1 MRHRTS
7 LCGLGGRQVK
17 GSIQR
22 FAACPRRGVVPA
34 YRARLRAPHC
44 RNRRSP
50 RLIAGSAQAPCG
62 STRFQHAIDRR
73 PADLE
78 GLRYFRSPE
87 PPRLH
92 PGVSLWYTFSAMR
105 FRGCRSGG
113 WVGEL
118 QWTALPYTSSL
129 LKSAAP
135 RPRSPKPSKGSHH
148 LRLNSPSRTGEP
160 NPLSR
165 FGRLLQNA
173 AAQDGCRPAEQA
185 GLADGADPD
194 RPHRWLR
201 RPLRSCHPTKKG
213 PSSGTT
219 PRTRTSPRLS
229 QFRRPTIVIS
239 VAGRLVTPSSLAAW

>member
-1 MRHRTS
+1 
-7 LCGLGGRQVK
+7 
-17 GSIQR
+17 
-22 FAACPRRGVVPA
+22 VVPSLNRKG
-34 YRARLRAPHC
+34 RARARGGGWRITDLTDRWGPQSVLLAEP
-44 RNRRSP
+44 
-50 RLIAGSAQAPCG
+50 
-62 STRFQHAIDRR
+62 ST
-73 PADLE
+73 
-78 GLRYFRSPE
+78 GC
-87 PPRLH
+87 
-92 PGVSLWYTFSAMR
+92 VSLWYTFLLCDSW
-105 FRGCRSGG
+105 GCRSGG

-160 NPLSR
+160 NPTPNPPSR

-201 RPLRSCHPTKKG
+201 RPLHSCHPTKKG
-213 PSSGTT
+213 PSSGTM
-219 PRTRTSPRLS
+219 PWTRS
-229 QFRRPTIVIS
+229 RRATLITIVGWRNWDKYQGTRGS
-239 VAGRLVTPSSLAAW
+239 ARSSPAMRRARAARL